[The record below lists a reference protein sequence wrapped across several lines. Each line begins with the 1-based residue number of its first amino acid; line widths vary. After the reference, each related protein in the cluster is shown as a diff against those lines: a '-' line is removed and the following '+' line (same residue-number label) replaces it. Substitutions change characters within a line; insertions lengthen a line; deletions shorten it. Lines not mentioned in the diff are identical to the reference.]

1 MHLHSTLLFLHVLAA
16 CIWFGGHMVLSVV
29 ILPKAKR
36 EQNPLALVEFER
48 SFEKIGMPALLVQI
62 LTGPMIA
69 LRYAPMSTWFLWQTE
84 AQDHI
89 ASKVILLGV
98 ILVLAISMRLRVLP
112 RLKAGDASALRSAA
126 SHIHTVTFL
135 SFLMIFMGLSL
146 HTGGFA
152 Y

>member
-1 MHLHSTLLFLHVLAA
+1 
-16 CIWFGGHMVLSVV
+16 MVLSVV
-29 ILPKAKR
+29 VLPKAKR
-36 EQNPLALVEFER
+36 EQNPLAVVEFER
-48 SFEKIGMPALLVQI
+48 SFEKLGMPSLLVQI

-69 LRYAPMSTWFLWQTE
+69 MRYVPMSDWFLWQTE

-98 ILVLAISMRLRVLP
+98 ILLLALSMKLRVMP

-126 SHIHTVTFL
+126 THVHTVTFL

-146 HTGGFA
+146 HTGGFS